1 MALDEPKDDD
11 EIVKNNGFTFLIN
24 KELYDQ
30 VKPINVDFIDSGW
43 GQGFSISS
51 NLQKAGG
58 GCGTSCAC

>member
-1 MALDEPKDDD
+1 MALDEPKTDD

-24 KELYDQ
+24 KELYEQ
-30 VKPINVDFIDSGW
+30 AKPISVDFIDSGW

-51 NLQKAGG
+51 NLQIGGG